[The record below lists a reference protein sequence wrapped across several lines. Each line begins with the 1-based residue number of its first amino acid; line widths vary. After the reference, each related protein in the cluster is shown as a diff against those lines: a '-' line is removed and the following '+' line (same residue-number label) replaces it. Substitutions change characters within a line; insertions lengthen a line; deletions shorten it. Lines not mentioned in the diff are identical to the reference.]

1 MKTIFLIMRREYLV
15 RVKKKSFIVMT
26 LLTPILMS
34 AIWLLPVYLA
44 SRKTDLKRV
53 QVVDDTKRFASL
65 FTSTEEL
72 KFEPSNQTIDEA
84 KRKFGKSGYD
94 VLVYVPANIIE
105 DPKGLKIYAEK
116 NVSLSVENDIEDVV
130 EKEIENQ
137 KLISAGIDRK
147 VLESTKVKVSA
158 RTYNLSDEGEKD
170 SSSGAAT
177 ILGYVLA
184 GLIYFTIFIY
194 GAQVMRGVLE
204 EKTNRIVEVIISSV
218 KPFQLMA
225 GKILGIALVG
235 LTQFLLW
242 ILLTIGLST
251 AISAV
256 IGGENMAKKRVEQS
270 AVQAAS
276 PNAATAPGVPMSA
289 EQTKAKA
296 AQEANMMA
304 KIQGALST
312 VNWPLLLTCFFI
324 YFIGGYLLYSALFAA
339 VGAAVDN
346 ETDSQQFMLPIT
358 IPLILGFMIA
368 QTVVMNPDG
377 AVAFWF
383 SMLPLTSPIVMLV
396 RIPFGVPIWEIALSV
411 ALLVGGFIGIAW
423 VAARIYRVGILMYGK
438 KPTYA
443 ELAKWVFYKA

>member
-34 AIWLLPVYLA
+34 ALWLLPAYLA
-44 SRKTDLKRV
+44 TRKTDLKRV
-53 QVVDDTKRFASL
+53 QVVDDTKRFASV
-65 FTSTEEL
+65 FQSTEEL
-72 KFEPSNQTIDEA
+72 KFESSNQTIDEA
-84 KRKFGKSGYD
+84 KRKFAKSGYD
-94 VLVYVPANIIE
+94 VLTHVPANIID

-116 NVSLSVENDIEDVV
+116 NVSLGVVRDIENVVEN
-130 EKEIENQ
+130 EIENQ

-147 VLESTKVKVSA
+147 VLENTKVNVSA
-158 RTYNLSDEGEKD
+158 RTYNLSEEGEKD

-184 GLIYFTIFIY
+184 GLIYFTIFLY

-225 GKILGIALVG
+225 GKILGVALVG
-235 LTQFLLW
+235 LTQFMLW

-251 AISAV
+251 GLSAV
-256 IGGENMAKKRVEQS
+256 IGSDALKERVEQS
-270 AVQAAS
+270 AVRSAS
-276 PNAATAPGVPMSA
+276 PGAATPPGMSVKG
-289 EQTKAKA
+289 EQAKAKA
-296 AQEANMMA
+296 ANDANMMA
-304 KIQGALST
+304 KVQSALST

-324 YFIGGYLLYSALFAA
+324 YFVGGYLLYSALFAA

-346 ETDSQQFMLPIT
+346 ETDSQQFMFPIT
-358 IPLILGFMIA
+358 IPLILGFIIA
-368 QTVVMNPDG
+368 QTVVLNPDG

-383 SMLPLTSPIVMLV
+383 SMIPLTSPIVMLV

-411 ALLVGGFIGIAW
+411 ALLIGGFIGIAW